1 MPADTISATMA
12 ITMINVLVGIMPESV
27 LRPVPFF
34 PNVDSTPKYLE
45 DTTVRVTSENF
56 YWVYK

>member
-27 LRPVPFF
+27 LRPV
-34 PNVDSTPKYLE
+34 NTPMTNSNTIVVAPCTAQTALMMA
-45 DTTVRVTSENF
+45 VALVLR
-56 YWVYK
+56 